1 MSTTHFTPGR
11 TRRHT
16 ARRPL
21 PVTTL
26 AGLLSLLFVGA
37 LQGGLAM
44 VANPV
49 DPLGMSP
56 DFLEKAPIADYFW
69 PGIFLLAISAASVLT
84 VPGLLFGW
92 NWHWAARIEAG
103 VGYRWPWIASISI
116 GSVLLVFELI
126 ELFVVPFHPIMHP
139 LLIVGSA
146 AIALLPLTP
155 SARAELTVR

>member
-1 MSTTHFTPGR
+1 MSTTTHSTPGR

-16 ARRPL
+16 KRPSL
-21 PVTTL
+21 PVVTL
-26 AGLLSLLFVGA
+26 AGLLSFLIIGA

-44 VANPV
+44 VINPV
-49 DPLGMSP
+49 DPLGMSL

-69 PGIFLLAISAASVLT
+69 PGIFLLAIAAASVLT

-92 NWHWAARIEAG
+92 DWHWATRIEAV

-126 ELFVVPFHPIMHP
+126 ELFVVPF
-139 LLIVGSA
+139 LRGA
-146 AIALLPLTP
+146 APAF
-155 SARAELTVR
+155 

>member
-1 MSTTHFTPGR
+1 MSATQSAPGR

-16 ARRPL
+16 ATVPAS
-21 PVTTL
+21 VMTL
-26 AGLLSLLFVGA
+26 AGLLGFLIIGA
-37 LQGGLAM
+37 LQGGWAM
-44 VANPV
+44 VTNPV
-49 DPLGMSP
+49 NPLGMSP

-69 PGIFLLAISAASVLT
+69 PGVFLLAIAGASILT

-92 NWHWAARIEAG
+92 KWRWAARIEAA

-116 GSVLLVFELI
+116 GSILLVFELI
-126 ELFVVPFHPIMHP
+126 ELFMVPFHPIMHP

-155 SARAELTVR
+155 SARAELKPR